1 MTEVTVF
8 RLIFARNF
16 GICLIFRGGHHLQK
30 AINVS
35 LAFDDFSGLGG
46 VQFLAAL
53 AGKAGR
59 WAFARRS
66 QI

>member
-1 MTEVTVF
+1 MY
-8 RLIFARNF
+8 FADF
-16 GICLIFRGGHHLQK
+16 CGGPHLQK
-30 AINVS
+30 ATNVS